1 MGGGKGGE
9 RMDDTTQQSAS
20 VPQDT
25 MTQTPTGDGT
35 AMPNLS
41 DLAGMTPPPAPV
53 APSMDGATDAI
64 STQQSEASPAETGT
78 QELTKDDYSYAE
90 DILDEILDSLD
101 RIEAKV
107 EAIEKK
113 LG

>member
-1 MGGGKGGE
+1 MGRGKGGE
-9 RMDDTTQQSAS
+9 RMDDTTQQAAAP
-20 VPQDT
+20 VQDVT
-25 MTQTPTGDGT
+25 LPTPGDGAAT
-35 AMPNLS
+35 PNLS

-53 APSMDGATDAI
+53 APAMDTANASMDVPNAQPAGDPAG
-64 STQQSEASPAETGT
+64 SNLTQ
-78 QELTKDDYSYAE
+78 DDYSYAE
-90 DILDEILDSLD
+90 DVLDEILDSLD